1 MRGIRPPKQDRPI
14 PPKDSLL
21 NVLWQVEYQVRNGK
35 RYGQWWCQCKCGK
48 TCKVLR
54 VRIQNG
60 HTRSCGCMHR
70 EAAKKNIIIAKRYQ
84 DRQRI
89 LSNAE

>member
-1 MRGIRPPKQDRPI
+1 MKSIRPPKQDRPI

-21 NVLWQVEYQVRNGK
+21 KVLWPVEYKVRSGK
-35 RYGQWWCQCKCGK
+35 RYGQWLCQCKCGK

-60 HTRSCGCMHR
+60 HTRSCGCLHTQ
-70 EAAKKNIIIAKRYQ
+70 ASKQNIRTCQKIQQERRLA
-84 DRQRI
+84 
-89 LSNAE
+89 NAE

>member
-1 MRGIRPPKQDRPI
+1 MKGIRPPKPERPI

-21 NVLWQVEYQVRNGK
+21 KVLWQVEYKVRSGK
-35 RYGQWWCQCKCGK
+35 RYGQWLCQCKCGT

-70 EAAKKNIIIAKRYQ
+70 KAAKKNIIIAKRYQ

>member
-1 MRGIRPPKQDRPI
+1 MKGIRPPKQDRPV

-21 NVLWQVEYQVRNGK
+21 TVLWPVEYQVRRCGR
-35 RYGQWWCQCKCGK
+35 RYSQWLCQCKCGK

-54 VRIQNG
+54 SRILTG

-70 EAAKKNIIIAKRYQ
+70 KAAKQNIQICRKVQQERSLA
-84 DRQRI
+84 
-89 LSNAE
+89 NAQ

>member
-1 MRGIRPPKQDRPI
+1 MKGIRPPKQDRPI

-35 RYGQWWCQCKCGK
+35 RYGQWLCQCKCG
-48 TCKVLR
+48 TTRKVLR

-70 EAAKKNIIIAKRYQ
+70 KAAKQNIRTCLRKQKERSLA
-84 DRQRI
+84 
-89 LSNAE
+89 NAQ